1 MKKEILKQLRSEY
14 ERLEI
19 KPSADLWDRMEQ
31 EMEDKPVLSVKKPFQ
46 WWGYAAAVLVLLS
59 VGTMIYYYS
68 FKTEFDYKKTDYIVK
83 KGLDKKIKPV
93 NSDPI
98 SQPVTPEVEPIRNEE
113 TRIVRE
119 DHKKVTPEKVLTPKN
134 EEKINTVKIPEH
146 KEQQIVI
153 HQAKTINKDQEKTV
167 VNSPDRSAMAEVKRS
182 KSSYISSD
190 DLLLGR
196 ELEKTRAR
204 SNRDNR
210 KFGVINLDKIVPDV
224 GNVTV
229 LGVTVYLEDSK

>member
-1 MKKEILKQLRSEY
+1 MKKEILKQLRSDY

-98 SQPVTPEVEPIRNEE
+98 SQPVTPEVEPIKNEE
-113 TRIVRE
+113 TRIVLQ
-119 DHKKVTPEKVLTPKN
+119 DQKITLEKVLTPKN
-134 EEKINTVKIPEH
+134 EEKINNIKIPEH
-146 KEQQIVI
+146 NEQQIVI
-153 HQAKTINKDQEKTV
+153 HQAETIKTEQEKTV
-167 VNSPDRSAMAEVKRS
+167 VNSPDRSAIAEVKRS
-182 KSSYISSD
+182 KSNYISSG